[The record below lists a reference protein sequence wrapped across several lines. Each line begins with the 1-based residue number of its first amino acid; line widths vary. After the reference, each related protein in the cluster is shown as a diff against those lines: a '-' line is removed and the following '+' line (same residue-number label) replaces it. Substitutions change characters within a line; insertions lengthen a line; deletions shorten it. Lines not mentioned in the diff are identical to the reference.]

1 MTKPQWADA
10 VSEWVSPDAWR
21 LSNEPVLFVDNLGE
35 VRNDCLAQRWSAWNR
50 DRSCIWVVDVWSGP
64 TQFVSSVWLRDQSC
78 DVQCRGER
86 VEPMA
91 DVFRRLKAAHSVARA
106 Q

>member
-1 MTKPQWADA
+1 MTKPRWADA
-10 VSEWVSPDAWR
+10 VSEWVSPDAWSTEHTGR
-21 LSNEPVLFVDNLGE
+21 I
-35 VRNDCLAQRWSAWNR
+35 AQRWSAWNR

-64 TQFVSSVWLRDQSC
+64 TQFVSSVRLRDLSYEL
-78 DVQCRGER
+78 QCRGER

-91 DVFRRLKAAHSVARA
+91 DVFRRLEAAHNVLRA